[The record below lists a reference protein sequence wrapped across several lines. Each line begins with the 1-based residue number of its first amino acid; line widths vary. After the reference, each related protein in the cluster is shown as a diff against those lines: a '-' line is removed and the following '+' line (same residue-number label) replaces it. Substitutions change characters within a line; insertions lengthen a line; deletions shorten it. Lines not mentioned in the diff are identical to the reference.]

1 MACETRVV
9 RNECLWWIRIQE
21 GQGKSLRKWG
31 CCLGSVLISW
41 SRVTSSRHSWTWSAV
56 LKGWLLRHGMWGPS
70 CFLPV
75 PLEAC
80 PRECPGNC
88 PGLHWIAANPGFSL
102 RLLSPSLALL
112 YCNYD
117 LNSRQLWRTL
127 PSVLVSKNSS
137 SFLKGLMSS
146 PLLPTLESRDS
157 PRLRCAFH
165 SRITGT
171 LPGYLP
177 PEPSLLPSSV
187 TQAGPCLVLCCLF
200 SLFVLHPASGIT
212 VFKKPHLFDQYKQSI
227 IREYTWRKREMER
240 LWTIMNTWGA
250 EREHQR
256 VEK

>member
-21 GQGKSLRKWG
+21 GQGKSLRKRE

-70 CFLPV
+70 CFLPG

-80 PRECPGNC
+80 PRERPGNR
-88 PGLHWIAANPGFSL
+88 PGLLWIAANPGFSL

-157 PRLRCAFH
+157 PRLRCALH

-171 LPGYLP
+171 LPGTSLQNP
-177 PEPSLLPSSV
+177 PFSPALLHRLVHAWSSAV
-187 TQAGPCLVLCCLF
+187 FFL
-200 SLFVLHPASGIT
+200 SLFCALLLESLSSKSPICLT
-212 VFKKPHLFDQYKQSI
+212 SI
-227 IREYTWRKREMER
+227 
-240 LWTIMNTWGA
+240 NS
-250 EREHQR
+250 Q
-256 VEK
+256 